1 MRWWGIRGGGCGTA
15 SVRAMAAVTEGAHNS
30 GAGVRGCA
38 WRPLRDVLADC
49 VGGSSEDGNSVA
61 SSFGLRDGLRQS
73 GRTIRKIFSIGGAP
87 HRDGRYRAFRDSL
100 PCFRRPSRA
109 PFCGEVPG
117 ISADRPAMTL
127 TYSSRIE
134 RS

>member
-1 MRWWGIRGGGCGTA
+1 
-15 SVRAMAAVTEGAHNS
+15 MAAVTEGAHNS

-73 GRTIRKIFSIGGAP
+73 GG
-87 HRDGRYRAFRDSL
+87 
-100 PCFRRPSRA
+100 
-109 PFCGEVPG
+109 VG
-117 ISADRPAMTL
+117 ISERPWLFGVSADMP
-127 TYSSRIE
+127 
-134 RS
+134 